1 MKTIKFMTLLLAL
14 AITAVSC
21 VEKSGKYKS
30 LLAERDSLNAE
41 AQVAKSNYNETLDI
55 LNDVEEGFAAIRAS
69 EDKMMVD
76 MKGIEGKQTSK
87 KQQVVAQINQIKEIL
102 EQNKKRIEQLQRISA
117 QRGKENT
124 KLSDAIKRME
134 AEQAEKTS
142 MIASLQSELAKKN
155 IQIEELTTQV
165 SGLNSNVAQLNEV
178 SSQQKNTIKT
188 QDANLN
194 SVWYCVASA
203 KELKEKKILSGN
215 GLFKAST
222 VLDKEFDKSVFKQAD
237 LRDLTSIQTGS
248 KRAKVLSTHPKES
261 YTLDKEADQLV
272 TIHITNAEKFWSVSK
287 YLVVQQ

>member
-165 SGLNSNVAQLNEV
+165 SGLSSNVAQLNEV